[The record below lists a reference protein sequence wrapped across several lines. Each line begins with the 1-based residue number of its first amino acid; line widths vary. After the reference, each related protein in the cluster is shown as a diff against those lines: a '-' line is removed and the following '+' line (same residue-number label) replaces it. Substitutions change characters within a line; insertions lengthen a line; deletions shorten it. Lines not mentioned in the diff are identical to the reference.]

1 MGYVIDKLFGCP
13 ETLEDIRTVYLL
25 LVTLLGVNSNF
36 IYLKYI
42 ILI

>member
-25 LVTLLGVNSNF
+25 LFRQHLNTLLFRCV
-36 IYLKYI
+36 
-42 ILI
+42 

>member
-13 ETLEDIRTVYLL
+13 KTLEDIRTVYLL

-36 IYLKYI
+36 IVWHL
-42 ILI
+42 